1 MRHQQ
6 SSMIHGWV
14 GSILIQ
20 RFPFFRAQVEV
31 EGHGRRL
38 GRLAIVANAIVLVG
52 VIASAREIDLL
63 VLLRATAGDPET
75 CRARVIRQLGPLD
88 FVRIVMIDLA
98 HPAFVRGNISWG
110 IARRILAGS
119 IYVNNG
125 PVDYCASVAENRRSR
140 N

>member
-31 EGHGRRL
+31 KGHGGWLRRFP
-38 GRLAIVANAIVLVG
+38 IVSHASVLVG
-52 VIASAREIDLL
+52 VITSAREINLL
-63 VLLRATAGDPET
+63 VLFRTAAGDAET
-75 CRARVIRQLGPLD
+75 RRARVIRQLGPLN

-119 IYVNNG
+119 IYINNG
-125 PVDYCASVAENRRSR
+125 SVDEGAGMAEYRRPPD
-140 N
+140 